1 MGRRRRAGFLK
12 QVLYIVTKDFRAE
25 LRTKELFNSM
35 FLFAMLSLVIFNFSF
50 AGNMPVRVLSGAMWV
65 SFLFA
70 SVLGLNRSFVKE
82 QEKGCIEGLLIA
94 PCERSVIYFGK
105 FLGNLLFI
113 LIVEVISLPLIAVFF
128 SRNEILEKPLQ
139 LAGILLLGSF
149 AISAIGTILSAI
161 TVNTRTRELLLPIL
175 LFPLVLPVLIG
186 AVEVT
191 SYIFQPKG
199 QISQWLRLIAIY
211 DIIFIIVP
219 YLLFDYVVEE

>member
-1 MGRRRRAGFLK
+1 VGRTARVGFLR
-12 QVLYIVTKDFRAE
+12 QVLYIVAKDFRAE

-35 FLFAMLSLVIFNFSF
+35 FLFALLALVIFNFSF
-50 AGNMPVRVLSGAMWV
+50 AGKMPVRILAGAMWV

-82 QEKGCIEGLLIA
+82 HEKGSIEGLLVI
-94 PCERSVIYFGK
+94 PCDRSVIYFGK
-105 FLGNLLFI
+105 LLGNLLFI
-113 LIVEVISLPLIAVFF
+113 FLVEIVSLPLISVFF
-128 SRNEILEKPLQ
+128 SRNEILQKPLQ
-139 LAGILLLGSF
+139 LSGILVLGSL
-149 AISAIGTILSAI
+149 AISSVGTILSAI

-191 SYIFQPKG
+191 AYIFQPKG
-199 QISQWLRLIAIY
+199 TISQWIRLIAIY
-211 DIIFIIVP
+211 DIIFLLVP

>member
-211 DIIFIIVP
+211 DIIFVIVP